1 MLEILHVHIYATHV
15 ILCLDWQCCRDGG
28 QSVVQLPP
36 KVFSDSANKADM
48 VEVICQLLT
57 PSSFVMEQ
65 PQGRLYLYVEL
76 MTLSSFACNLHAVY
90 L

>member
-1 MLEILHVHIYATHV
+1 MITQSIVKLSHIKP
-15 ILCLDWQCCRDGG
+15 C
-28 QSVVQLPP
+28 

-65 PQGRLYLYVEL
+65 PQGRLNVFISVCVNLQEL
-76 MTLSSFACNLHAVY
+76 MTFSSFACNLHAVSIEFRSGQSDS
-90 L
+90 